1 MFTGLIE
8 TVGTVRSFS
17 RKGTY
22 YTLSVEAALSGELV
36 IGQSVSVSGAC
47 LTVTRKDS
55 QSFDVE
61 MMTETF
67 SRTWFGKNLRPGVK
81 VNLERAMRLTDR
93 LDGHLVLGHVDGVA
107 ALKEIRGTETKE
119 AVFVPEN
126 PELLR
131 GIVEKG
137 SVAVDGVSLTVIDAG
152 RSAFSVGL
160 IPATLEATTLGSLR
174 AGSLINLETDILGK
188 FVARLA
194 SFQAEYKGSDYWL
207 SLLS

>member
-22 YTLSVEAALSGELV
+22 YILSVETALSGDLV

-67 SRTWFGKNLRPGVK
+67 SRTWFGKNIRPGVK
-81 VNLERAMRLTDR
+81 VNLERAMRLTDI

-152 RSAFSVGL
+152 RSAFYVGL